1 MFQFLLGVKIAPRE
15 TEDDGYAKLWGDKQR
30 ALWYVMVFSRV
41 VDSSCLLSSCILF
54 ALVILLGSSTIN
66 VIGTNTT
73 NCLQNWL
80 SLAVYEELTGVFANH
95 KTEKYFQWTITNGQN
110 KMKTYD
116 RQFFNVSFDT
126 F

>member
-30 ALWYVMVFSRV
+30 ALWYVMVFSGV
-41 VDSSCLLSSCILF
+41 VDSSCLLSSCILS
-54 ALVILLGSSTIN
+54 ALVILFGSSTIN

-80 SLAVYEELTGVFANH
+80 SLAVYEESVGVFANP
-95 KTEKYFQWTITNGQN
+95 KTEKYFQWIITNG
-110 KMKTYD
+110 
-116 RQFFNVSFDT
+116 
-126 F
+126 